1 MGRPPSGK
9 RRSWSPSLVLI
20 LSLLLTGTV
29 TWYALATAETQDR
42 LRFENLIQKNQAI
55 LQNRMET
62 YVALLQGTA
71 GLFMA
76 GDDVSREEFRS
87 FVEGLDIEDRY
98 PGIQGIGFSLLVKA
112 NWKGPVTDEV
122 RRAGEARFSIW
133 PDSPRDD
140 LFPILY
146 LEPMDQ
152 RNRASLGFD
161 ISTSPVRH
169 AAMERACDTSRP
181 AATGRVT
188 LVQEIERRKQAGFLI
203 YLPVY
208 RRDLPAGTVGER
220 RAALAGF
227 VYSAFRADDLL
238 RSTLGNSTSLAV
250 EVYAGDPSLKNLLHR
265 SHSPGV
271 VGPEPRF
278 QAAQRFQMAGQPWTV
293 LFSTLPAFEAGSI
306 RDRALFVL
314 LAGLLISL
322 ALFGVLRAQVSA
334 HAQAETASRAKDR
347 FMATLSHELR
357 TPLTPVLAVLSRL
370 AQEPLSESVLN
381 GLAMIRRN
389 VELEARLIDDLLD
402 VTRIAQGKLEL
413 RRRTTDLRQVLEHAV
428 EASARPGAP
437 GPQVAT
443 ELEESDL
450 RLWADAPR
458 LTQVFWN
465 LLSNARKF
473 TPPEGLI
480 RLRARRED
488 GELVAEVVDSGMGIE
503 PELLPH
509 VFDAFRQGER
519 SEVRRFGG
527 LGLGLAISQK
537 IVELHGGSI
546 TVASEGKGRGSTF
559 TVRLP
564 AGRLGSAGLSGE
576 VPEEILAPPAPPA
589 EKPPLHILLVED
601 HLDTA
606 EALADLLRM
615 TGRQVTV
622 AGSVTEGLSAAR
634 LADRIDLVVSD
645 IGLPD
650 GDGLE
655 LMSELSSRYGL
666 RGIALTG
673 YGMEEDVA
681 RSREAGFA
689 SHLTKPV
696 SLEQLEAAIRQ
707 VAG

>member
-1 MGRPPSGK
+1 MTPAPSGK
-9 RRSWSPSLVLI
+9 PRSWSPSLVLI

-29 TWYALATAETQDR
+29 TWYALATAEAQDR
-42 LRFENLIQKNQAI
+42 LRFENLVQKNQAL

-62 YVALLQGTA
+62 YMALLQGTA
-71 GLFMA
+71 GLFIA
-76 GDDVSREEFRS
+76 GDDVSREELRS
-87 FVEGLDIEDRY
+87 FVQGLDLEDRY
-98 PGIQGIGFSLLVKA
+98 PGIQGIGFSLRVA
-112 NWKGPVTDEV
+112 ADWKGPVTDEV
-122 RRAGEARFSIW
+122 RRSGEARFHIW

-146 LEPMDQ
+146 LEPMDR

-161 ISTSPVRH
+161 MSTSPARH
-169 AAMERACDTSRP
+169 AAMERACDTGRP

-188 LVQEIERRKQAGFLI
+188 LVQEIDSRKQAGFLI

-208 RRDLPAGTVGER
+208 RRDRPAGTVGER
-220 RAALAGF
+220 RASLAGF
-227 VYSAFRADDLL
+227 VYGAFRADDLL
-238 RSTLGNSTSLAV
+238 RSTLGNSPSLAV
-250 EVYAGDPSLKNLLHR
+250 EVYAGEPSSKSLLHR
-265 SHSPGV
+265 SNSPGV

-278 QAAQRFQMAGQPWTV
+278 QAAQRFQLAGQPWTV

-306 RDRALFVL
+306 RDRALL
-314 LAGLLISL
+314 LLLTGLLVSL
-322 ALFGVLRAQVSA
+322 LLFGVLQAQVSA
-334 HAQAETASRAKDR
+334 RAQVETASRAKDR

-370 AQEPLSESVLN
+370 GREPLPDTVRN

-413 RRRTTDLRQVLEHAV
+413 RRRTADLRQVLEHAV

-443 ELEESDL
+443 ELDEGDL

-488 GELVAEVVDSGMGIE
+488 GEIVAEVGDTGLGIE
-503 PELLPH
+503 PELVPH

-564 AGRLGSAGLSGE
+564 AGRLGSAGP
-576 VPEEILAPPAPPA
+576 VPAVSEETLAPPEPIG
-589 EKPPLHILLVED
+589 ERRPLHILLVED

-606 EALADLLRM
+606 EAMADLLRM

-622 AGSVTEGLSAAR
+622 AGSVTEALSAAR
-634 LADRIDLVVSD
+634 TADRIDLVVSD

-655 LMSELSSRYGL
+655 LMAELAHRYGL

-689 SHLTKPV
+689 HHLTKPV
-696 SLEQLEAAIRQ
+696 NLEQLETAIRQ
-707 VAG
+707 VVG